1 MYMNEAPR
9 GIEYGRWDKRI
20 CQNEVNIK
28 AKEQVQK
35 Y

>member
-1 MYMNEAPR
+1 MRLQEEEKI
-9 GIEYGRWDKRI
+9 IEYGRWDKRI